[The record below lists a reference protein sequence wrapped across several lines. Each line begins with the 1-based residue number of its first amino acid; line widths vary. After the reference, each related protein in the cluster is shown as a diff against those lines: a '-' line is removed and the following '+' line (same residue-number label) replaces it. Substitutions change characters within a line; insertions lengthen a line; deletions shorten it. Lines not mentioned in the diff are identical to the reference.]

1 MDKKIVIKMNI
12 SMFFYMENLNRCN
25 ESSAE
30 QFIFL
35 RVVHYCVGLT
45 ELCVFPL
52 SAPFDF

>member
-1 MDKKIVIKMNI
+1 MDKKIVIKMNT
-12 SMFFYMENLNRCN
+12 SMFFHMENLNRCN